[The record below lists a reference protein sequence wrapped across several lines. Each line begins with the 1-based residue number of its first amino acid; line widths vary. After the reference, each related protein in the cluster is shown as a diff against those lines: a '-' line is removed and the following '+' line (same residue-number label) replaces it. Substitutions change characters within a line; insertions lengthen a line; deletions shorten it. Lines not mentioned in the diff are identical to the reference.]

1 MNKGAEKETT
11 RRFDRWVIAKLIVFV
26 VLSAAAS
33 APLRAFVEAVIEG
46 KKGAP
51 DFVTPAFLIYGF
63 ASRLVF
69 GIGYMILG
77 CRLPVKNTVLRGFC
91 YIMLILVSSYLPNV
105 LGMAGGD
112 GEIISD
118 ALSVWIVIV
127 DVLLY
132 ALQGLILGLLMK
144 KYAGQKPEPA
154 SHIKGGKF
162 ILLCGVNGVLF
173 AALNILTD
181 ILAGSCEDSW
191 RLCAIL
197 KVSAQRE
204 TAFYIVFAVFMFAA
218 GCLLP
223 LWYKF
228 CLPDDVTISG
238 AVLFALKLSVIAWL
252 PNVLIMAFFGTPVL
266 LTAAYGAAYLLMII
280 VCVVVYTMLN
290 RAWKQKQVSAVQC

>member
-11 RRFDRWVIAKLIVFV
+11 RQFDRWVIAKLIVFV
-26 VLSAAAS
+26 MLSAAAT

-69 GIGYMILG
+69 
-77 CRLPVKNTVLRGFC
+77 VKNTVLRGFG

-127 DVLLY
+127 DVLSY

-204 TAFYIVFAVFMFAA
+204 TIFYIVFAVFMFAA
-218 GCLLP
+218 GCLQP
-223 LWYKF
+223 LWYRF
-228 CLPDDVTISG
+228 CLPDDVTSSG
-238 AVLFALKLSVIAWL
+238 AVIFALKLSVIAWL

-290 RAWKQKQVSAVQC
+290 RAFKQKQVSAVQC

>member
-11 RRFDRWVIAKLIVFV
+11 RQFDQWVILKLIVFV

-33 APLRAFVEAVIEG
+33 APLRAFVEGVIEG

-77 CRLPVKNTVLRGFC
+77 CRLPVKNTFLRGFC

-127 DVLLY
+127 DVLSY

-181 ILAGSCEDSW
+181 ILAGSCKDSW

-223 LWYKF
+223 LWYRF
-228 CLPDDVTISG
+228 CLPDEVTFSG
-238 AVLFALKLSVIAWL
+238 AVLFSLKLSVIAWL

-280 VCVVVYTMLN
+280 VCGVVYTMLN
-290 RAWKQKQVSAVQC
+290 RAWKQKQVPAVQC

>member
-11 RRFDRWVIAKLIVFV
+11 RQFDRWVILKLIVFV

-33 APLRAFVEAVIEG
+33 APLRAFVDGVIEG

-51 DFVTPAFLIYGF
+51 DFVTLAFLIYGF

-77 CRLPVKNTVLRGFC
+77 CRLPVKNTVLRGFG

-127 DVLLY
+127 DVLSY

-144 KYAGQKPEPA
+144 KYAGQKSEPA

-162 ILLCGVNGVLF
+162 MLLCGVNGVIF
-173 AALNILTD
+173 AALNILAD
-181 ILAGSCEDSW
+181 ILAGSCKDSW
-191 RLCAIL
+191 KLCAIL

-290 RAWKQKQVSAVQC
+290 RACKQKQVSAVQC